1 MLYNIDN
8 PIEIKITEYEDTS
21 YKIVI
26 APVIYEA
33 EEIYK
38 LRLIYPSVKSE
49 FVLFVTDSD
58 AGVSLLESY
67 TDECFDTAKKLEEPK
82 SAYEINI
89 NNTIYAF
96 SERGY
101 KALQYFIKY
110 FIFGIV
116 YTILLYITSD
126 YHWRN
131 IFFFTAELSFGI
143 AAIEI
148 ITSKII
154 DWLDNKLYKS
164 THIFSIQTNEN
175 SDIVIKEL

>member
-1 MLYNIDN
+1 MYIDN

-21 YKIVI
+21 YRIVV
-26 APVIYEA
+26 APVIYED

-38 LRLIYPSVKSE
+38 FKLICPAVKSE
-49 FVLFVTDSD
+49 FVIFVTDYD

-67 TDECFDTAKKLEEPK
+67 KDECFDKAKKLEEPK
-82 SAYEINI
+82 SSYEINI
-89 NNTIYAF
+89 NNAIYDF

-101 KALQYFIKY
+101 KALRNFIKN
-110 FIFGIV
+110 FIFGIIYIV
-116 YTILLYITSD
+116 LLCITSD

-143 AAIEI
+143 AAINI
-148 ITSKII
+148 IISKLI

-164 THIFSIQTNEN
+164 AHIFSIQTDEN
-175 SDIVIKEL
+175 LDIVIEEV

>member
-1 MLYNIDN
+1 MYIDN

-21 YKIVI
+21 YKILA
-26 APVIYEA
+26 APVTHEN

-38 LRLIYPSVKSE
+38 FRLIYPSVKSE
-49 FVLFVTDSD
+49 FVMFVTNYD

-67 TDECFDTAKKLEEPK
+67 RDECFDAAKKLEEPK
-82 SAYEINI
+82 SSYEINI
-89 NNTIYAF
+89 NNVIYDF

-101 KALQYFIKY
+101 KALRDFIKY
-110 FIFGIV
+110 FIFGIAYIV
-116 YTILLYITSD
+116 LLCITSD

-143 AAIEI
+143 AAIKI

-164 THIFSIQTNEN
+164 KHIFSMQTDEN
-175 SDIVIKEL
+175 LDIVIEEI